1 MDFFGAQNLNQN
13 QLRAAIV
20 ETGVAF
26 PLTPI
31 VGQLYFRSDTT
42 PKMLFIFLGVGVAGT
57 TSGWFNL
64 MNAYYA

>member
-1 MDFFGAQNLNQN
+1 MDFFGQQNLNQN
-13 QLRAAIV
+13 QIKAYVV

-42 PKMLFIFLGVGVAGT
+42 PKTLWIFIGVGVAGT
-57 TSGWFNL
+57 TSGWFSL
-64 MNAYYA
+64 MNSYYS

>member
-1 MDFFGAQNLNQN
+1 MQFYGQQDFTQN
-13 QLRAAIV
+13 QLKAAIV
-20 ETGVAF
+20 ETGTAF